1 VDARREVV
9 YGLTNDEVR
18 RCLELLVS
26 GAYPSGW
33 RHEVSVLHLRVEET
47 SHGGAREV
55 LLDHLEASD
64 ARSGLP
70 PHTAVPHL
78 LLEFWAE
85 FEKVRSL
92 YYYTLRLEH
101 DGGTCYQRMEEMH
114 ERVRPVTTKA
124 YRAAMLL
131 YADFHENEQREREET
146 RRHAEEAK
154 RRALDSLAT
163 LGLNVSLGP
172 VGNKERDESLLE
184 ENGPTLTED
193 DVQFVRR
200 LSQSLVASLTHDGKN
215 DAEAVQSVRQRV
227 VEWLEQEEPDEEES
241 RAIQARRG
249 S

>member
-1 VDARREVV
+1 
-9 YGLTNDEVR
+9 
-18 RCLELLVS
+18 
-26 GAYPSGW
+26 
-33 RHEVSVLHLRVEET
+33 
-47 SHGGAREV
+47 
-55 LLDHLEASD
+55 
-64 ARSGLP
+64 
-70 PHTAVPHL
+70 VPHL
-78 LLEFWAE
+78 LLEVWAE

-101 DGGTCYQRMEEMH
+101 DGGTWYQRMEEMH

-146 RRHAEEAK
+146 RRYAEEAK

-172 VGNKERDESLLE
+172 FGNKELDESLLE

-200 LSQSLVASLTHDGKN
+200 LSQRLVESFAPGGTS

-227 VEWLEQEEPDEEES
+227 VEMAE
-241 RAIQARRG
+241 AGGAGRRG
-249 S
+249 VEGYSSPPRLLR